1 MTDQNFELTNNL
13 KYFRKEKKM
22 SQQDLADA
30 VDVTRQSILMIE
42 KNKFNPS
49 ILLSLKIAKVLDV
62 DINELFS
69 ITNKD

>member
-1 MTDQNFELTNNL
+1 MTDQDFELTNNL
-13 KYFRKEKKM
+13 KYFRKEKKL

-49 ILLSLKIAKVLDV
+49 ILLSLKIAKVLGVDV
-62 DINELFS
+62 NELFS

>member
-13 KYFRKEKKM
+13 KYFRKEKKL

-49 ILLSLKIAKVLDV
+49 ILLSLKIAKVLGVDV
-62 DINELFS
+62 NELFS
-69 ITNKD
+69 ITNKG

>member
-1 MTDQNFELTNNL
+1 MTDQEFELTNNL
-13 KYFRKEKKM
+13 KYFRKEKKL

-49 ILLSLKIAKVLDV
+49 ILLSLKIAKVLGVDV
-62 DINELFS
+62 NELFS